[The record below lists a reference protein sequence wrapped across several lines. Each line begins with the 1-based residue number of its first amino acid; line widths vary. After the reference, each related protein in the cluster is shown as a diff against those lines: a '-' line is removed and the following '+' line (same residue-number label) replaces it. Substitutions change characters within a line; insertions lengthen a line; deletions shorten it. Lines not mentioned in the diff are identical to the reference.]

1 MIPNSDRGRSELS
14 VPRDDSA
21 PATTLDANDVCGV
34 LVTYHPDAEFPR
46 RLAAMRR
53 QLGAVVI
60 VDNGSG
66 EAARTMLR
74 ELGKDP
80 SIEVVCEPEKRG
92 VATALNIGL
101 ARAAARGFSW
111 ALLLDQDSRIDAD
124 LVAGLLA
131 VYRAFPDRGRLAII
145 GAGFRD
151 FREEPDATL
160 HGAAADSWE
169 ELDYVITSGSLL
181 SLASY
186 REVGGFRDDFFIDYV
201 DTEYCW
207 RARARGFRVI
217 KTRKHLMS
225 HAIGKPSRHRLLWMT
240 KWTTNHPPD
249 RRYYIA
255 RNYTILAREQA
266 RERARQPPRG
276 RGSGSGRG
284 FPGRWVFKSLGLVFK
299 LAKRVVL
306 YEDRRREKLFALL
319 QGWYHGVRGIAG
331 ARRGAR

>member
-14 VPRDDSA
+14 APGAESA
-21 PATTLDANDVCGV
+21 PAKKLAAADVCGV
-34 LVTYHPDAEFPR
+34 LVTYHPDAEFAR
-46 RLAAMRR
+46 RLAPMRG

-60 VDNGSG
+60 VDNGSS
-66 EAARTMLR
+66 AAAQAMLR
-74 ELGKDP
+74 GLGADP
-80 SIEVVCEPEKRG
+80 AIDVVCETENRG

-131 VYRAFPDRGRLAII
+131 VYHAYPERERLAIVA
-145 GAGFRD
+145 AGFRD
-151 FREEPDATL
+151 FRAEPDATA
-160 HGAAADSWE
+160 HGAAPDSWE
-169 ELDYVITSGSLL
+169 ELDTVITSGSLL
-181 SLASY
+181 SLENY
-186 REVGGFRDDFFIDYV
+186 RQVGPFRDGFFIDYV

-207 RARARGFRVI
+207 RARARGLRVI

-225 HAIGKPSRHRLLWMT
+225 HTIGAPSRHRLLWKT

-255 RNYTILAREQA
+255 RNFTILRREQA
-266 RERARQPPRG
+266 R
-276 RGSGSGRG
+276 G
-284 FPGRWVFKSLGLVFK
+284 FTGRWVLESLGLVFK

-306 YEDRRREKLFALL
+306 YEDRRREKLFALV

-331 ARRGAR
+331 PRPRKP